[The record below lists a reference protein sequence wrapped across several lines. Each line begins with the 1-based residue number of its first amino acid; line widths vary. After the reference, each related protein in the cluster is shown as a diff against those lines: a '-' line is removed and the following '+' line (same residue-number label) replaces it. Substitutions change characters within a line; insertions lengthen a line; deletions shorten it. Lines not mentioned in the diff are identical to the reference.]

1 MSDATAALLEAARER
16 ARELGWDDGLID
28 RALEHGYGADAIG
41 GALDA
46 KLAGKQ
52 ASLFLDRPRIPPDLT
67 WMRSPTEW
75 GVRATPADAEQGLTM
90 ADIMVGSYGEVPD
103 VWTDRTEIARG
114 SHPAEGIIEDMG
126 YTIFE
131 KAIAWAPSV
140 ADLYEEAIR
149 DRWAAATDL
158 GWRSLEALPEDTER
172 AICQLMTE
180 QSERAYAQAVT
191 LGRWLPEISYGFVEL
206 KLFLGAVIYDLARH
220 AEAFRKRALANGGG
234 LGLQAPTDLVRG
246 ASEARSFPE
255 LAAYLF
261 VQDSAMLAFFGE
273 AGALARNQLERD
285 LYGLVERDRAR
296 LMRYQIERLASYLE
310 AYPDRRVEQH
320 LYLRKAEIRMARE
333 WRDPAVREPLALLL
347 GGGRDG
353 MAQGEAALFAMRRRQ
368 VEAYLANLE
377 AAGFERAPRLHSELR
392 TYVEADG

>member
-1 MSDATAALLEAARER
+1 MPADAALLEAARAR
-16 ARELGWDDGLID
+16 ARALGWDDGLID

-67 WMRSPTEW
+67 WMQSPTEW
-75 GVRATPADAEQGLTM
+75 GVRATPADAEHGLTV

-103 VWTDRTEIARG
+103 LWTDRTEIARG
-114 SHPAEGIIEDMG
+114 SHPAEGTIEDMG

-149 DRWAAATDL
+149 ERWAAATDL
-158 GWRSLEALPEDTER
+158 GWRSLEALPEDIER

-180 QSERAYAQAVT
+180 QSERAYAQAVV

-206 KLFLGAVIYDLARH
+206 KLFLGSVIYDLARH

-246 ASEARSFPE
+246 AAEARSFPE

-261 VQDSAMLAFFGE
+261 VQDSAMLAFFDE

-285 LYGLVERDRAR
+285 LYALAARDRAR

-353 MAQGEAALFAMRRRQ
+353 MAQGEAALLAMRRRQ
-368 VEAYLANLE
+368 VEAYLANLA
-377 AAGFERAPRLHSELR
+377 AAGFERAPRLHSALR
-392 TYVEADG
+392 AYVEPAAD

>member
-1 MSDATAALLEAARER
+1 MPADADARLEAARER
-16 ARELGWDDGLID
+16 ARALGWDDGLVD

-41 GALDA
+41 GALEA
-46 KLAGKQ
+46 KLTDKQ
-52 ASLFLDRPRIPPDLT
+52 ARLFLDRPRIPPDLT
-67 WMRSPTEW
+67 WMRAPTEW
-75 GVRATPADAEQGLTM
+75 GVRAAPADAERGLTL
-90 ADIMVGSYGEVPD
+90 ADVMVGSYGEVPD

-114 SHPAEGIIEDMG
+114 SHPIEGLEDMG

-131 KAIAWAPSV
+131 KAVVWAPSA

-149 DRWAAATDL
+149 ERWSSATDL
-158 GWRSLEALPEDTER
+158 GWRGLEALPDDIER

-180 QSERAYAQAVT
+180 QGERAYAQAVV
-191 LGRWLPEISYGFVEL
+191 LGRWLPEISYGFVEI
-206 KLFLGAVIYDLARH
+206 KLFLGSAIYDLARH

-234 LGLQAPTDLVRG
+234 LGLQAPTDLIRG
-246 ASEARSFPE
+246 AAEARSFPE

-261 VQDSAMLAFFGE
+261 VQDSALLAFFAE

-285 LYGLVERDRAR
+285 LYGLTARDRGR

-310 AYPDRRVEQH
+310 AYPDRREEQH
-320 LYLRKAEIRMARE
+320 RYLRKAEIRMARE
-333 WRDPAVREPLALLL
+333 WRDAAVREPLALLL

-353 MAQGEAALFAMRRRQ
+353 MAQGEAALLGLRRRQ
-368 VEAYLANLE
+368 VEAYLANLD

-392 TYVEADG
+392 RYVEPPPA

>member
-1 MSDATAALLEAARER
+1 MPAEAALEAARER

-67 WMRSPTEW
+67 WMQSPTEW
-75 GVRATPADAEQGLTM
+75 GVRATPADAEHGLTV
-90 ADIMVGSYGEVPD
+90 ADVMVGTYGEVPD

-114 SHPAEGIIEDMG
+114 SHPADGIIEDMG

-140 ADLYEEAIR
+140 PDLYEEAIR

-158 GWRSLEALPEDTER
+158 GWRSLEALPEDAER

-180 QSERAYAQAVT
+180 QSERAYAQAVV

-206 KLFLGAVIYDLARH
+206 KLFLGSAIYDLARH

-234 LGLQAPTDLVRG
+234 LGLQAPTDLMRG

-285 LYGLVERDRAR
+285 LYALVARDRAR

-320 LYLRKAEIRMARE
+320 LYLRKAEIRMGRE

-353 MAQGEAALFAMRRRQ
+353 MARGEAALFALRRRQ
-368 VEAYLANLE
+368 VEAYLANLD
-377 AAGFERAPRLHSELR
+377 AAGFERAPRLHAELR
-392 TYVEADG
+392 AYVEPPDG